1 MRKADV
7 TTEDSVK
14 GGKPSNGLIENA
26 VMLICR
32 IIRTIKCH
40 IESST
45 QEALRYD
52 SAFLPWLVEHAESI
66 LPRRQTGRDG
76 KKPFERWHGKKPSE
90 EFAECFIG
98 NADGVSRGSRGFRRL
113 EPQSRWDREAVKNV
127 IGVPWSMTDGR
138 WTVDRP

>member
-45 QEALRYD
+45 QEALRDD

-98 NADGVSRGSRGFRRL
+98 NADGVSRALVDSEDWNRRAYGTEKPSRTSL
-113 EPQSRWDREAVKNV
+113 EYHGA
-127 IGVPWSMTDGR
+127 
-138 WTVDRP
+138 